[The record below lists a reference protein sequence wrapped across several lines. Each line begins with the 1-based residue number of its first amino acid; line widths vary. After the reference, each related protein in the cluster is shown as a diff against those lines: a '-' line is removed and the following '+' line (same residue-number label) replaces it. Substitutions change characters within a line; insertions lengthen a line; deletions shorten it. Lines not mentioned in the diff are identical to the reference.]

1 MGSRKRIHRKHLFF
15 HFRRICTLYVANT
28 TIQSTTL
35 NIFTSYRLTF
45 YVSFA
50 CVIVRRFSS
59 ERIVPLKFP
68 LKTARDIETTL
79 RMLGSCGKLI
89 HVVERRT
96 HQQDGGAGYTGK
108 VTRVGFAF
116 EISF

>member
-1 MGSRKRIHRKHLFF
+1 MRTPVWDLENIYFSIFAEYVL
-15 HFRRICTLYVANT
+15 CTLRIPRY
-28 TIQSTTL
+28 SRL

-45 YVSFA
+45 YAFA
-50 CVIVRRFSS
+50 CVIIRRFSS

-79 RMLGSCGKLI
+79 RMLVSCGKLI